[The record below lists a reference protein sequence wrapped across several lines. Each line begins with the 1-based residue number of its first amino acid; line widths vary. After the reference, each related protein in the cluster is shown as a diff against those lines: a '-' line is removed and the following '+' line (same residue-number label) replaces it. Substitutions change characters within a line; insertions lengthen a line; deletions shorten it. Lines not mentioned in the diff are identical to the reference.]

1 MFAWAQVYT
10 AIGQKVF
17 QSQINSL
24 KVTFFSV
31 SKRKVKLKS
40 TRFTTFLSWHEWLVT
55 WNIQAWARSH
65 AEGNWEVLNTAT
77 MAGAWL
83 AFLKVGQPDVFSVSA
98 ASWQQC
104 ASSCYYR
111 SQQPLGTAPL
121 PSLGG
126 RPPAENHYNGSLV
139 RWMFETARLKPQRS
153 SPSSKVLS
161 RALGVFKE
169 EKNTT
174 IYWTN
179 NQLSAVKTNWKK
191 QRAILYRKL
200 FLFVACL
207 L

>member
-1 MFAWAQVYT
+1 MFACAQVYT
-10 AIGQKVF
+10 AVGQKVF

-24 KVTFFSV
+24 KVTFFTYRFELV
-31 SKRKVKLKS
+31 HTQKAIGKS
-40 TRFTTFLSWHEWLVT
+40 WT
-55 WNIQAWARSH
+55 
-65 AEGNWEVLNTAT
+65 NTAT

-83 AFLKVGQPDVFSVSA
+83 AFLKVGQPDVFTVSA
-98 ASWQQC
+98 AGWQQC
-104 ASSCYYR
+104 ASSYCYR

-161 RALGVFKE
+161 RALCVFKE
-169 EKNTT
+169 GKNTT
-174 IYWTN
+174 IYWPN
-179 NQLSAVKTNWKK
+179 NQLSAGKTNWKK
-191 QRAILYRKL
+191 QRAILYIKL
-200 FLFVACL
+200 FLFVSCL